1 MVPGMFTIGGDY
13 GNVASSY
20 MRNLDLIQKRKQ
32 AADEAIDKWVG
43 EQTKGLDQNA
53 VRKQDREAFD
63 NMYKDFVSYGIQNKK
78 EIAKNPAARFDF
90 QNRAKELFRFVEDSK
105 NAAKEPEKAVGWL
118 SDPEKRNKVNL
129 EAVIGAISAHEQPL
143 KVKDPY
149 TGTWVDNLVR
159 RKIDYTKNYW
169 KVAPPDIN
177 KLFNEASQGKE
188 TFKEGLE
195 LIPNDPTTPE
205 GRARIANFKIQQKF
219 KISYTP
225 ESIKEIGVNAYN
237 IVNSN
242 PDTNDS
248 YKNALEN
255 IKSTDKFKAYQD
267 VLSKYFP
274 GEQITD
280 GASYAKAMALMK
292 AEEMEDTKPLDVD
305 DKAAIKA
312 ARDKDRAR
320 SEARADAR
328 AAMRLAEQEMPHVF
342 DVISG
347 SFSGPTGAVEKR
359 GMFGTVRAPGGKIQN
374 GVVLDKFG
382 KKVNGTIPLSK
393 EEVPAELAVTMKAIG
408 YEPTEVNYMKVVDGA
423 IQSIKIEGGPE
434 LNRNLI
440 KAGQKKFSGSGKNP
454 KMDWGGDNYG
464 IFEDE
469 E

>member
-43 EQTKGLDQNA
+43 EQTKGLDPNA

-118 SDPEKRNKVNL
+118 SDPEKRNKVNR

-169 KVAPPDIN
+169 NVAPPDTN
-177 KLFNEASQGKE
+177 KLFNDVSLGKKTIE
-188 TFKEGLE
+188 TKGAY
-195 LIPNDPTTPE
+195 IPNDPNSPE
-205 GRARIANFKIQQKF
+205 GRARIANEKILRNVVS
-219 KISYTP
+219 SYTP
-225 ESIKEIGVNAYN
+225 ESIKEIGVNAYD
-237 IVNSN
+237 VVSLN
-242 PDTNDS
+242 PELNDS

-255 IKSTDKFKAYQD
+255 IKSTDEFKAYQD
-267 VLSKYFP
+267 VLNEYFP
-274 GEQITD
+274 GQQITD
-280 GASYAKAMALMK
+280 GASFAKAIALKK
-292 AEEMEDTKPLDVD
+292 AKEREDVYTEEVTDESAQLRRRR
-305 DKAAIKA
+305 AE
-312 ARDKDRAR
+312 RAR

-328 AAMRLAEQEMPHVF
+328 AARAVAEGEMDNVL
-342 DVISG
+342 DVISTEYSG
-347 SFSGPTGAVEKR
+347 SGGKF
-359 GMFGTVRAPGGKIQN
+359 FGKAKGGKITN
-374 GVVLDKFG
+374 GVVTDIQGNL
-382 KKVNGTIPLSK
+382 VNGTIVLTK
-393 EEVPAELAVTMKAIG
+393 QEIPAQVAAAMKSAGFELQN
-408 YEPTEVNYMKVVDGA
+408 VNNVEVVDGR
-423 IQSIKIEGGPE
+423 IQSIQPKGSPKVD
-434 LNRNLI
+434 RNMI
-440 KAGQKKFSGSGKNP
+440 YIGQKKYYRPKKGEQVIFGGGSLDP
-454 KMDWGGDNYG
+454 LG
-464 IFEDE
+464 INE
-469 E
+469 EE